1 MDKLDEMRLQIRAC
15 EQVAKWAEDFRAS
28 EDEIWDIL
36 RDMAEHKVA
45 LRLSEFANA
54 AKLTTDDICKA
65 LHTLAV
71 EYGL

>member
-1 MDKLDEMRLQIRAC
+1 MDKFEEMRLRVRAC
-15 EQVAKWAEDFRAS
+15 EQVAKWTEDFRAT
-28 EDEIWDIL
+28 EDEIWDAL

-54 AKLTTDDICKA
+54 AKLTTDDIRKA
-65 LHTLAV
+65 MHTLAV